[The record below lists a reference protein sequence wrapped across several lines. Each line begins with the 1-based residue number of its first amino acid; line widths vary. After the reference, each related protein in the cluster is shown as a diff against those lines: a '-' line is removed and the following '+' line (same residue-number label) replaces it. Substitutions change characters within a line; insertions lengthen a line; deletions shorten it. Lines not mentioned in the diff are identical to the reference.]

1 MKNPIVLR
9 DVPPKPKSIKNDFL
23 NPDQRK
29 ELKKRL
35 IEKFTKTYGLCN
47 PKLIQDEVE
56 SFFAKNEQ
64 LNQKML
70 ADLETRIKKAV
81 LKFKSNQGSNANKP
95 QPGQTHNET
104 VAPLEIVEENQNE
117 AVCHARSSKQNLPS
131 DLQEMEDDEWDNVGV
146 YQAYIQKQEKEL
158 EKKKR
163 KLEQNAVRAQ
173 LDGQVVEKKNKACD
187 KKSEHESYVNMEKQ
201 QHVRFLQQQKD
212 TLQMKENE
220 KKELFNMQTKMINAR
235 NSQLEKEKQLQDEI
249 DKRIMNSIETD
260 LAKQREIQAARA
272 EAKKK
277 EMIKVRE
284 ENEARK
290 LKRLEQEENERKEEI
305 ELQKLTNELAQD
317 LENQRNAELK
327 AKADKI
333 QQMMLVS
340 DHVVKDQKNKNLEEE
355 KKLLNY
361 VEKKNRLIELKDKR
375 MQMKEKENR
384 LKYREIL
391 DLQMKER
398 DEKLKGER
406 EYIREQAT
414 LWKQEEEFYSKFNES
429 KTSCQKKTIEE
440 YKKLLEQQILE
451 KEEKK
456 KQLRSLKFPNE
467 QQVKDILLEQIRNLD
482 IQNKILAEHL
492 KC

>member
-1 MKNPIVLR
+1 MKNPVVLR
-9 DVPPKPKSIKNDFL
+9 DVPPKPKTIKNDFL
-23 NPDQRK
+23 NPNQRK

-35 IEKFTKTYGLCN
+35 IEKFVKIHGLCN
-47 PKLIQDEVE
+47 PKLVHDEVE
-56 SFFAKNEQ
+56 EFFAKNEQ

-70 ADLETRIKKAV
+70 ADLETKIKKAV
-81 LKFKSNQGSNANKP
+81 LKFKSNEGPKRDKAEPEKKP
-95 QPGQTHNET
+95 NEAI
-104 VAPLEIVEENQNE
+104 APLEIVEENQNE
-117 AVCHARSSKQNLPS
+117 GACHKEAAKQGVPS
-131 DLQEMEDDEWDNVGV
+131 ELQDLENDEWDNVGV
-146 YQAYIQKQEKEL
+146 YQAYILKQEKEL

-163 KLEQNAVRAQ
+163 KLEQKAIRAQ
-173 LDGQVVEKKNKACD
+173 LDSQVTDKQGKACELR
-187 KKSEHESYVNMEKQ
+187 SEHESYVDLEKQ
-201 QHVRFLQQQKD
+201 QHNRFLQQQKE
-212 TLQMKENE
+212 TLKLKEDE
-220 KKELFNMQTKMINAR
+220 KKELFNMQTKMIEAR
-235 NSQLEKEKQLQDEI
+235 NSQLDKEKKLQDEI
-249 DKRIMNSIETD
+249 DQKIMNSIETD

-290 LKRLEQEENERKEEI
+290 LKRLEMDEKERKEEI
-305 ELQKLTNELAQD
+305 ELQKLANELAQD
-317 LENQRNAELK
+317 LENQRTAELK

-333 QQMMLVS
+333 HQMMVVG
-340 DHVVKDQKNKNLEEE
+340 DHVIKDQKKKNLEEE

-398 DEKLKGER
+398 DEKLKNER

-429 KTSCQKKTIEE
+429 KTQNQKKSIDE
-440 YKKLLEQQILE
+440 YKKLLERQILE

-456 KQLRSLKFPNE
+456 KQLRNLKFPNE
-467 QQVKDILLEQIRNLD
+467 EQVKDILLEQIRNLD
-482 IQNKILAEHL
+482 IQNKILSDHL
-492 KC
+492 NC